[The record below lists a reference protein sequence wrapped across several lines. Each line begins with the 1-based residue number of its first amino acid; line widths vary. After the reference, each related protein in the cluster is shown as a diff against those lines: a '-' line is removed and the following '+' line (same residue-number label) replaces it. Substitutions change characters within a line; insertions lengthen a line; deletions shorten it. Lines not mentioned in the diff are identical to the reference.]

1 MTDDYSAL
9 EEEARHLAQQLFG
22 NDIKKCASFTNR
34 LLDICT
40 RAQGKDFLLI
50 HNPGGW
56 GTTHTKY
63 LLQWERSIVAGTSVT
78 IERLGYTQ
86 TLIQYF
92 RTGKGWR
99 ERMLD
104 IKEGTHFFATKARV
118 MAAELKFIA
127 QHINNLKVILI
138 GASQGA
144 AFSNAVMRQLGE
156 LRQVYS
162 LELGI
167 PFFYRSRRVITART
181 IALDGNGLMPDAL
194 MEWNIPI
201 ILRTYLTAP
210 FRWIKYKLQGKQ
222 MKFTYCI
229 NVPGHDYNWDY
240 PEVQRQVEDFLNM
253 EFGTK
258 SNVEVVVS

>member
-9 EEEARHLAQQLFG
+9 EEEARHLAEQLFG
-22 NDIKKCASFTNR
+22 HDIKKYTNFTNR

-40 RAQGKDFLLI
+40 KAQGKDFLLI

-56 GTTHTKY
+56 GNTHTRY
-63 LLQWERSIVAGTSVT
+63 LLQWERSIVEGTSAT

-86 TLIQYF
+86 TTIQYF
-92 RTGKGWR
+92 RTGEGRR

-104 IKEGTHFFATKARV
+104 IKEVAHFFATKARV
-118 MAAELKFIA
+118 MATELEFIT
-127 QHINNLKVILI
+127 HHLNTLKVILI

-144 AFSNAVMRQLGE
+144 AFSNAIMQQLGE
-156 LRQVYS
+156 LRQIYS
-162 LELGI
+162 LELGM

-194 MEWNIPI
+194 MEWNIPT

-222 MKFTYCI
+222 IKFTYCI

-240 PEVQRQVEDFLNM
+240 PEVQRQIEDFLNM
-253 EFGTK
+253 EFATK
-258 SNVEVVVS
+258 SNLEVVVL